1 MLTAGSV
8 SAETAQRPVST
19 PAGPPKVSSGASP
32 PGELAAPLRQED
44 LPRLRVVLRGALYR
58 SGSPSEGAIEQLCRN
73 RWQRVYS
80 LYGDRTTMRGPRN
93 PAMIERGV
101 DERRCAARDGGEH
114 ALAWQPALAAA
125 RNRTLPLVF
134 RDVITA
140 VREPARG
147 PVLIHCW
154 NGLHSAGMIAAMA
167 LRQFCGLSGE
177 DGAAYW
183 LATTSHATAY
193 PYMVEHIRDFRPLP
207 GFSLTPEERRRV
219 CPDLNHPAEWRTALT
234 SIPVSAGVRAPRT
247 AALAPTSAAA
257 PSLAAASA
265 APGAPAASAAPGASA
280 APAALPP
287 LSAGA
292 RAARVATGAANP
304 TAASISLRR

>member
-1 MLTAGSV
+1 M
-8 SAETAQRPVST
+8 ST

-101 DERRCAARDGGEH
+101 DERRCATRDGGEH
-114 ALAWQPALAAA
+114 ALDWQPALAAA
-125 RNRTLPLVF
+125 RNRTLPMVF
-134 RDVITA
+134 RDVVAA

-147 PVLIHCW
+147 PVLVHCW

-167 LRQFCGLSGE
+167 LRQFCGVSGE

-234 SIPVSAGVRAPRT
+234 SIPVNSGARAIRT
-247 AALAPTSAAA
+247 AAAPSSVAA
-257 PSLAAASA
+257 PSLAAAA
-265 APGAPAASAAPGASA
+265 AATGAPA

-287 LSAGA
+287 LSPGA

-304 TAASISLRR
+304 TAASISLSR